1 MGKPYSDDLRSR
13 VVSSMAGGR
22 TCREAGTIFGVAPST
37 AGNWYRRYQQTS
49 GYSALP
55 MGGDHRSKLT
65 AETSWISERLSAVP
79 ELTLTEVRGDLA
91 DRGIEVSYASVW
103 RTVKKLGLRFKKEP
117 FTPASRTASTLR

>member
-1 MGKPYSDDLRSR
+1 MGKPYSDDLRVR
-13 VVSSMAGGR
+13 VVALMAGGR
-22 TCREAGTIFGVAPST
+22 TCREAGAIFGVAPST

-65 AETSWISERLSAVP
+65 AEASWISERLSAVA
-79 ELTLTEVRGDLA
+79 ELTLSEVRGDLA

-103 RTVKKLGLRFKKEP
+103 RTVRKLGLRFKKERS
-117 FTPASRTASTLR
+117 TPASRTASTLQ

>member
-1 MGKPYSDDLRSR
+1 MRKPYSDDLRLR
-13 VVSSMAGGR
+13 VVASMAGGR
-22 TCREAGTIFGVAPST
+22 TCGEAGQIFGVAPST
-37 AGNWYRRYQQTS
+37 AGNWYRRYQLTS

-65 AETSWISERLSAVP
+65 AEASWISERLSAVP

-103 RTVKKLGLRFKKEP
+103 PTVKKLGLRFKKE
-117 FTPASRTASTLR
+117 FSTPASRTASTLR

>member
-13 VVSSMAGGR
+13 VVASMAGGR
-22 TCREAGTIFGVAPST
+22 TCREAGAIFGVAPST

-49 GYSALP
+49 GYSARP
-55 MGGDHRSKLT
+55 MGGDHRSKLA

-103 RTVKKLGLRFKKEP
+103 RTVRKLGLRFKKEP
-117 FTPASRTASTLR
+117 SMPASRTVSTLR

>member
-1 MGKPYSDDLRSR
+1 MGKPYSDDLRAR

-37 AGNWYRRYQQTS
+37 AGNWYRRYHQTS

-65 AETSWISERLSAVP
+65 EQAGWIAERLSAVP
-79 ELTLTEVRGDLA
+79 ELTLTEVRSDLA

-103 RTVKKLGLRFKKEP
+103 RTVRKLGLRFKKELS
-117 FTPASRTASTLR
+117 TPASRAASTLR